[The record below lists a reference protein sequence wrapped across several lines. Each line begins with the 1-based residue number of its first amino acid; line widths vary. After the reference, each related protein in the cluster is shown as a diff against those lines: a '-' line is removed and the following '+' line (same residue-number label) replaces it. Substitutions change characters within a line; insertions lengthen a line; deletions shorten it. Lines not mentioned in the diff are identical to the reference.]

1 MRTKGSW
8 CRAVTWN
15 FLLASATVDKRT
27 GRAVLFQAALSE
39 VADDHAGALRVPKTS
54 SVLVRAT

>member
-1 MRTKGSW
+1 M
-8 CRAVTWN
+8 TWN

-39 VADDHAGALRVPKTS
+39 VADDHAGAHRHERGGMILF
-54 SVLVRAT
+54 A